1 MAGTRDHPFEDLS
14 NWMQLGKIPQ
24 TFLMNGHD
32 FKASW
37 INTIGDQGKL
47 PYMRTPALLEC
58 CLSDR
63 SHPASFFKLDLFHV
77 CCAGILK
84 DFVGSCLT
92 VLLELFDEPNL
103 PERAVKMNEVL
114 KTFCK
119 NQRHTFH
126 ANQLNLT
133 LLGYSVKDYVSGS
146 WSKGQDSIVL
156 LRFVVWLCGNY
167 PANDIEQHDLIKV
180 AAEVFCRFWDLLHA
194 SGVWIYGQDAMDCMV
209 KGQAFCTAYQRLA
222 VWAFDSER
230 FLFNMVPKCHCF
242 HHVVVV
248 MRMQL
253 LAHGVV
259 WNPLNDSTPQDE
271 DFVGHTARVT
281 RRVSGRA
288 TALRTLQRWK
298 LGVLP
303 ALQSNAASNKELC

>member
-1 MAGTRDHPFEDLS
+1 
-14 NWMQLGKIPQ
+14 
-24 TFLMNGHD
+24 MNGHD

-103 PERAVKMNEVL
+103 PERAAKMNEVL

-126 ANQLNLT
+126 ANQLNLS

-156 LRFVVWLCGNY
+156 LRFVVWLCGKY
-167 PANDIEQHDLIKV
+167 PANDIEQHDQSGCRGFLQILGF
-180 AAEVFCRFWDLLHA
+180 AARIWGLDLWSGRHGLCGQWPSLLHSIPKA
-194 SGVWIYGQDAMDCMV
+194 GCVGV
-209 KGQAFCTAYQRLA
+209 
-222 VWAFDSER
+222 
-230 FLFNMVPKCHCF
+230 
-242 HHVVVV
+242 
-248 MRMQL
+248 
-253 LAHGVV
+253 
-259 WNPLNDSTPQDE
+259 
-271 DFVGHTARVT
+271 
-281 RRVSGRA
+281 
-288 TALRTLQRWK
+288 
-298 LGVLP
+298 
-303 ALQSNAASNKELC
+303 